1 MVLRRNPLPSTW
13 TLCCRSMSGL
23 LRGAGSPSPVP
34 NVRVKSESGSRESTE
49 PSEKPSKR
57 SCFNAI
63 GSSNNQGNARQQQG
77 ERHEASSNGT
87 QQAAPANEPINL
99 SRFCDLLQDHAQGS
113 VQCKGAD
120 SVMLF
125 GSTGVG
131 KSTALHLLAGAN
143 FSFEAVELATDESAA
158 ADEFGGPDT
167 ELQLITQ
174 KKIPGCVIGEFFL
187 FGFKYCFWHLCL
199 RMTIST
205 HLMHVACL
213 YCCR

>member
-1 MVLRRNPLPSTW
+1 
-13 TLCCRSMSGL
+13 MSGF
-23 LRGAGSPSPVP
+23 LRGAGSPVP

-57 SCFNAI
+57 ARNCGGDVVLPVAGEGGVKGMFDGLKHGFNAI
-63 GSSNNQGNARQQQG
+63 GSSNNQGNARQQG

-99 SRFCDLLQDHAQGS
+99 NRFCDLLQDHAHGS

-131 KSTALHLLAGAN
+131 KSTALHLLAGAK
-143 FSFEAVELATDESAA
+143 FSFEAVELATDESA

-174 KKIPGCVIGEFFL
+174 KKIPGCVIGEDFFVSSQVL
-187 FGFKYCFWHLCL
+187 FWHLCL
-199 RMTIST
+199 RI
-205 HLMHVACL
+205 
-213 YCCR
+213 